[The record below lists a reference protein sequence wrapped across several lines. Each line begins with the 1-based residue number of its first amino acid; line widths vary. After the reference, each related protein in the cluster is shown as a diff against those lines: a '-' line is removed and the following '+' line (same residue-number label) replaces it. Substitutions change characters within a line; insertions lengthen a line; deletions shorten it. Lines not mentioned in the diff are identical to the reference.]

1 MALLRFYLLQSRI
14 YIIANL
20 FSQKLYPRV
29 ELFEFIIFRFF
40 NFILKLFS
48 VQFKIIRLY
57 NGKNVTF

>member
-1 MALLRFYLLQSRI
+1 MAVLRFYLLQSRI

>member
-57 NGKNVTF
+57 YGKIVTF

>member
-1 MALLRFYLLQSRI
+1 MAILIFYLLKSRI

-29 ELFEFIIFRFF
+29 GLFEFIIFRFF

>member
-1 MALLRFYLLQSRI
+1 MAILRFYLLQSRI